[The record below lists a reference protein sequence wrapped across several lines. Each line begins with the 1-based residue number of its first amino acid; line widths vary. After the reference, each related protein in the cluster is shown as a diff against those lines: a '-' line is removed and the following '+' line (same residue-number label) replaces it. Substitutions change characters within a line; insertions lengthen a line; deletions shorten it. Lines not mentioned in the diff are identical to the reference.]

1 MFATVQ
7 EITKEMGPIIGKP
20 TGGGVIGTVDVTLVN
35 GHSFR
40 IPRYGW
46 WTNQGVDLEIYGV
59 PPDYDV
65 AFPYEA
71 YRDGKDPQIEKAVQV
86 LLEEMKTKS
95 RLQPPKVEH

>member
-1 MFATVQ
+1 M
-7 EITKEMGPIIGKP
+7 
-20 TGGGVIGTVDVTLVN
+20 
-35 GHSFR
+35 
-40 IPRYGW
+40 
-46 WTNQGVDLEIYGV
+46 DLENYGV